1 MFNQKQDIVK
11 IPINPVDAAAI
22 KKLEQILESSDT
34 QPRLT
39 GSNGEIVLP
48 EPIYQALCEIVR
60 AMAEGK
66 SISLSPIE
74 RELSTKEA
82 AIMLNVS
89 RPYLVEKLLKTG
101 KIPHFNVGTH
111 RRILLQDLT
120 AYKEKRD
127 QERRHKM
134 EEFTQ
139 FLQDEGFY
147 DE

>member
-1 MFNQKQDIVK
+1 MFNQKQDAVTVSV
-11 IPINPVDAAAI
+11 NPVDTAAI
-22 KKLEQILESSDT
+22 QKLEQILESSDT
-34 QPRLT
+34 HPRLI

-48 EPIYQALCEIVR
+48 EPIYQALCDIVR
-60 AMAEGK
+60 AIGEGK

-74 RELSTKEA
+74 RELSTQEA

-89 RPYLVEKLLKTG
+89 RPYLIDKLLKTG

-111 RRILLQDLT
+111 RRIRLQDLT

-127 QERRHKM
+127 QERRHTM
-134 EEFTQ
+134 EDLTQ